1 MRLKR
6 QNALK
11 EAVIAMGDHLHA
23 PRTLAVV
30 VVADRGV
37 AVLLNCC
44 MRRREGVSMPLVP
57 QVEVVLCSVEVV
69 LFSRSHESHAPS
81 PPALD
86 FLSLARSLS
95 RSL

>member
-1 MRLKR
+1 MRLKW

-11 EAVIAMGDHLHA
+11 DAVLAVGDHLHA
-23 PRTLAVV
+23 PRKLAV

-44 MRRREGVSMPLVP
+44 MRRREGVSMPLAP
-57 QVEVVLCSVEVV
+57 EVEVVLCSVEVV

-86 FLSLARSLS
+86 FFSLARSLS